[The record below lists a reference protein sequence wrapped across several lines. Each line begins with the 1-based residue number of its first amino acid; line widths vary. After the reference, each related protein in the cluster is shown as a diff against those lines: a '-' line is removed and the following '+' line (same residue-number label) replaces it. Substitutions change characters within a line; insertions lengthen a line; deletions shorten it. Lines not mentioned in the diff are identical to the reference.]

1 MIKIYKPL
9 QYFSLLILLGF
20 VIQAMANDQDAQLD
34 IEYSQ
39 RVPLATQ
46 SMMLDLIGAEGRL
59 IAVGERGHII
69 LSDDDG
75 ETWSQADT
83 VPTRSTLTSLFS
95 MDGRIWA
102 AGHDSVIL
110 TSGDVGKTWTR
121 QFFDPDRHQP
131 IMDIHF
137 FDQNQGIAIGAY
149 GLMLLTGDGGNT
161 WEDWAVNDEDDAHL
175 NAMVELSDGTLLI
188 AGEAG
193 FSYRSRDRAQTWE
206 PMAMPYQGSMFGAV
220 KVPGNCVLFYGLR
233 GHIMKTCDQGDN
245 WEELQTD
252 SETTLLGAAMHD
264 DNLLLVGNSGR
275 ILAHDLSGGFT
286 SSVHSSGV
294 DLAAALELEPG
305 RLLLAGEDGIYFY
318 PEQNTDEVVK

>member
-1 MIKIYKPL
+1 MIRNYKPL
-9 QYFSLLILLGF
+9 RYFSLLLLLGF
-20 VIQAMANDQDAQLD
+20 VIQVMANDQGPQLD

-46 SMMLDLIGAEGRL
+46 SMMLDLIEADGRL

-110 TSGDVGKTWTR
+110 TSGDGGKTWTR
-121 QFFDPDRHQP
+121 QFFDPDRMQP

-137 FDQNQGIAIGAY
+137 FDQNQGIATGAY
-149 GLMLLTGDGGNT
+149 GLMLLTSDGGNS

-175 NAMVELSDGTLLI
+175 NALIELSDGTLLI

-206 PMAMPYQGSMFGAV
+206 PMDMPYQGSMFGAV
-220 KVPGNCVLFYGLR
+220 KVPGNCILFYGLR
-233 GHIMKTCDQGDN
+233 GHVMKTCDQGDS

-252 SETTLLGAAMHD
+252 SESTLLGAAMHD
-264 DNLLLVGNSGR
+264 GSLLLVGNSGQM
-275 ILAHDLSGGFT
+275 LVYDLSGGFT
-286 SSVHSSGV
+286 AIAHSSGV
-294 DLAAALELEPG
+294 DLAAALELESG
-305 RLLLAGEDGIYFY
+305 SLLLAGEDGIYSY
-318 PEQNTDEVVK
+318 PEQKNEEVVK